1 MKRIRHFTRFG
12 LVGAVVLGVAACASG
27 GSGAPEPRRY
37 AVIVGIDDYPG
48 ESADLD
54 GSVADAR
61 AMRDLLME
69 QYGFRDGD
77 IRMLLNDQAR
87 RSNIINGFRQHL
99 AQAGPNDVAVFYFSG
114 HGLQLNDNYL
124 LYPPVDNE
132 PDGRDESIVVW
143 DDSGDIGVII
153 DDELGFL
160 TDELQARR
168 ALIMIDACHSG
179 TVTRASGVLA
189 RQLEFSRVADQL
201 VIPQEMMPAMARW
214 AADVD
219 AAESRVANWGSIT
232 TRGEMQHL
240 LLSGSAPDEVSWA
253 MRDLP
258 GFPGMNGLFTTR
270 FITALRAADAST
282 TFADVMVNVR
292 AEVRETSRRRTG
304 DYQTPQIEGA
314 HMQSPVWE
322 FFGRRQ

>member
-1 MKRIRHFTRFG
+1 MTGIRHFTRFA
-12 LVGAVVLGVAACASG
+12 LVAAVALGAAACASG
-27 GSGAPEPRRY
+27 GAGAPEPRRY

-48 ESADLD
+48 TDADLD
-54 GSVADAR
+54 GSVADAQ
-61 AMRDLLME
+61 AMRQLLME

-77 IRMLLNDQAR
+77 IRMLLNGQAR
-87 RSNIINGFRQHL
+87 RSNIINAFRQHL
-99 AQAGPNDVAVFYFSG
+99 GQAQPNDVVVFYFSG
-114 HGLQLNDNYL
+114 HGMQLNDNYL
-124 LYPPVDNE
+124 LHPPVDNE

-143 DDSGDIGVII
+143 DDSGDIGVIV

-168 ALIMIDACHSG
+168 ALVMIDACHSG

-189 RQLEFSRVADQL
+189 RQLEFSRVADDV

-214 AADVD
+214 AAD
-219 AAESRVANWGSIT
+219 AEATDSRVANWGAIT
-232 TRGEMQHL
+232 TRGEMRHL

-253 MRDLP
+253 MGNLP
-258 GFPGMNGLFTTR
+258 GFSGMHGLFTTR

-282 TFADVMVNVR
+282 TFAQVMNGVR
-292 AEVRETSRRRTG
+292 SEVRETSRRRTG

-314 HMQSPVWE
+314 HMQSSVWE
-322 FFGRRQ
+322 FFGRTQ